1 MMSKNYAKSLSSACK
16 RHAEKHDIF
25 DIVLYG
31 SATTGK
37 REARD
42 VDLMLLF
49 KSEALKGRAEIAQGL
64 KEALAG
70 TVENL
75 DVKTLNLPDLFAS
88 DFLARQAL
96 LVEGYSLLHDA
107 PFSELLGFKGRVMFT
122 YSLKNLNH
130 NKKTRFTYALSGRH
144 GEGIREK
151 LSIES
156 LGRGAVLVPVENSS
170 VFESFLLQWDVTYE
184 KKKVLVSLL

>member
-1 MMSKNYAKSLSSACK
+1 MSRNYAKSLGSACK

-31 SATTGK
+31 SAITGK

-42 VDLMLLF
+42 VDLLLLF
-49 KSEALKGRAEIAQGL
+49 KSETLKRRAEIAQEL
-64 KEALAG
+64 KEVLA
-70 TVENL
+70 VENP
-75 DVKTLNLPDLFAS
+75 DVKTLNLPELFGS

-107 PFSELLGFKGRVMFT
+107 PFSERLGFRGGVMFT
-122 YSLKNLNH
+122 YSLKSLGH
-130 NKKTRFTYALSGRH
+130 NKKTRFTYALSGRQ

-151 LSIES
+151 LGIES

-170 VFESFLLQWDVTYE
+170 IFESFLQQWDAAYE

>member
-1 MMSKNYAKSLSSACK
+1 MPRNYAKSLGSACK

-31 SATTGK
+31 SAITGK
-37 REARD
+37 QEARD
-42 VDLMLLF
+42 VDLLLLF
-49 KSEALKGRAEIAQGL
+49 KSEALKKRAETAQEL
-64 KEALAG
+64 KEVLAK

-75 DVKTLNLPDLFAS
+75 DVKTLNLPELFGS

-107 PFSELLGFKGRVMFT
+107 PFSERLGFKGQAIFT
-122 YSLKNLNH
+122 YSLKSLGH
-130 NKKTRFTYALSGRH
+130 NKKTRFTYALSGRQ

-151 LSIES
+151 LTLES
-156 LGRGAVLVPVENSS
+156 LGRGAVLVPVENCS
-170 VFESFLLQWDVTYE
+170 VFESFLQQWDVTYE